1 MNVTNNGSSFPIP
14 TNPNINTAINTL
26 SQLGASSQLWPS
38 YNTAVTSFNN
48 FAAPPAAPKLFK
60 ASIFF
65 KFANGR
71 RRNRTFPGD
80 VNASSRSLLGEW
92 ARQFRVGESISSR
105 PADKRRARTVS
116 KRRNTTI
123 ITRDHAFSW
132 FRESQQKYSALYHK
146 KSNEEGKLNP
156 YKKSPGI
163 QSITPEVY
171 VQKKVFNE
179 KAKTIIINEAY
190 NGKQFIEVEFD
201 KLSFPEEPNAMYLMV
216 GNTKVIINTLFHGR
230 GAYFDATNIPIG
242 IHTIEGVHG
251 SIRFEVK
258 GNGSK
263 SSSSG
268 GGSGRVATTSS
279 SSSSSVLSSTATSTS
294 TSTAISSAA
303 TSSIISSVSST
314 ISPNASPFAVLA
326 AAAAIESAA
335 AATASSSLSNVSA
348 IRQAGG
354 WKANAPTLGM
364 AGMAGGSRGRR
375 RAPVPRMN
383 AREALHVQ
391 QQQFQPH
398 HKDF

>member
-179 KAKTIIINEAY
+179 KAKTIIINEDY

-263 SSSSG
+263 SSSSSS
-268 GGSGRVATTSS
+268 GSGSVATTSS

-354 WKANAPTLGM
+354 WKANAQVLGM
-364 AGMAGGSRGRR
+364 AGRGRR

-391 QQQFQPH
+391 QQQHQQH
-398 HKDF
+398 DGTNWT

>member
-179 KAKTIIINEAY
+179 WAKTIIINEDY

-263 SSSSG
+263 SSSSSS
-268 GGSGRVATTSS
+268 GSGSVATTSS

-294 TSTAISSAA
+294 TAISSAS

-354 WKANAPTLGM
+354 WKANAQVLGM
-364 AGMAGGSRGRR
+364 AGRGRR

>member
-294 TSTAISSAA
+294 TAISSAA

-354 WKANAPTLGM
+354 WKANAQVLGM
-364 AGMAGGSRGRR
+364 AGRGRR

>member
-38 YNTAVTSFNN
+38 YNTAVTSLNN

-123 ITRDHAFSW
+123 ITRDQAFSW

-156 YKKSPGI
+156 YKKSPRI

-179 KAKTIIINEAY
+179 KAKTIIINEDY

-258 GNGSK
+258 GNGSTSS

-268 GGSGRVATTSS
+268 NGSGSVATTSS
-279 SSSSSVLSSTATSTS
+279 SSSTSSVLCSTATSTSTS

-303 TSSIISSVSST
+303 TSSSIISSVSAT

-326 AAAAIESAA
+326 AAAAIESAAAA

-354 WKANAPTLGM
+354 WKANAQTLGM
-364 AGMAGGSRGRR
+364 AGMAGGSRGR
-375 RAPVPRMN
+375 
-383 AREALHVQ
+383 
-391 QQQFQPH
+391 
-398 HKDF
+398 

>member
-179 KAKTIIINEAY
+179 KAKTIIINEDY

-294 TSTAISSAA
+294 TAISSAS

-354 WKANAPTLGM
+354 WKANAQVLGM
-364 AGMAGGSRGRR
+364 AGRGRR

>member
-294 TSTAISSAA
+294 TAISSAS

-354 WKANAPTLGM
+354 WKANAQVLGM
-364 AGMAGGSRGRR
+364 AGRGRR